1 MLYTPNHLCL
11 HRQESFSTKEPE
23 TLRWIER
30 YGGDGALYD
39 IGANIGIYSIYYAKL
54 KSGNVYSFEPSVFN
68 LKQLAKNISV
78 NSLSERITIIPNPL
92 FNKTGIAKFINS
104 NNDEGGALNAFGVEY
119 GHDGNNIEKNFSYST
134 FGFSLDDLLE
144 QGIIDEP
151 PTLIK
156 IDVDGIEHL
165 ILEGATK
172 TLKQASCRSVLVEV
186 NDSFSHQ
193 RKKVSELLL
202 DAGFSFVEKK
212 HSEDFDSSAGFSKNY
227 NQIWAKED
235 K

>member
-1 MLYTPNHLCL
+1 M
-11 HRQESFSTKEPE
+11 HRQKSFSTKEPE
-23 TLRWIER
+23 TLEWIER

-78 NSLSERITIIPNPL
+78 NALSERITIMPNPL
-92 FNKTGIAKFINS
+92 SQKTGIAKFINS
-104 NNDEGGALNAFGVEY
+104 NNDEGGAQNAFGVEF
-119 GHDGNNIEKNFSYST
+119 GHDGKRIEKKFEYSL
-134 FGFSLDDLLE
+134 FGFSLDDLLK

-151 PTLIK
+151 PSLIK

-165 ILEGATK
+165 ILAGATK

-186 NDSFSHQ
+186 NNDFLHQ
-193 RKKVSELLL
+193 EEQVSQLLR
-202 DAGFSFVEKK
+202 DAGFSLFEKK
-212 HSEDFDSSAGFSKNY
+212 HSEEVDNSTRFSGTY
-227 NQIWAKED
+227 NQIWVKKD
-235 K
+235 I